1 MLRYPVIREVNTRQ
15 ALVCALVMRNFRQKC
30 PCGGLQCQSMD

>member
-1 MLRYPVIREVNTRQ
+1 MLRYPVFRKVNAQQ
-15 ALVCALVMRNFRQKC
+15 ALACSVVVRNFRQKC